1 MLQSPAAARQRGF
14 YASAQ
19 AFSVSL
25 SGHPTPFRMLF
36 FHTRKGPA
44 THQNAVS
51 LRLCAQPPSARERRT
66 QPDIMKLNVCGNR
79 ETTQRRTGKK
89 QQNSPLLIDRAEH
102 FLPYAMLVLTNLP
115 METYIF
121 HMPDNFIVFSVRAK
135 IIAPFDRRMP

>member
-1 MLQSPAAARQRGF
+1 
-14 YASAQ
+14 
-19 AFSVSL
+19 
-25 SGHPTPFRMLF
+25 
-36 FHTRKGPA
+36 
-44 THQNAVS
+44 
-51 LRLCAQPPSARERRT
+51 
-66 QPDIMKLNVCGNR
+66 MKLNVCGNR

-89 QQNSPLLIDRAEH
+89 QQNSPLPIDRAEH